1 MHIGD
6 SDLEVDLDAVVDRF
20 LDAVGLEVEGE
31 PAGGLLGV
39 VVDEDG
45 GTVPSAVGLVVV
57 VSDEMPD
64 ELMVSDIQT
73 FGFIKFGWG
82 RFTIFGQ
89 SNLCYLVNFEFVG
102 M

>member
-1 MHIGD
+1 MSSG
-6 SDLEVDLDAVVDRF
+6 F
-20 LDAVGLEVEGE
+20 KGGPVGR
-31 PAGGLLGV
+31 LLGV

-64 ELMVSDIQT
+64 ELMMSDIQA
-73 FGFIKFGWG
+73 FGFVKFGWG

-89 SNLCYLVNFEFVG
+89 SNLCYLVNFEFGVWNFWAICLHQFT
-102 M
+102 ML

>member
-1 MHIGD
+1 MSSG
-6 SDLEVDLDAVVDRF
+6 F
-20 LDAVGLEVEGE
+20 KGE
-31 PAGGLLGV
+31 PVGGLLGV

-64 ELMVSDIQT
+64 ELMMSDVQA
-73 FGFIKFGWG
+73 FGFVKFGWG

-89 SNLCYLVNFEFVG
+89 SNLCYLVNFEFGVWNFWAICLHQFT
-102 M
+102 ML